1 MITFTCKAD
10 ASITMPKRDAFF
22 LLELMGQ
29 RKTVP
34 GSLLEDEVPKV
45 LKQLKTALNAVKSES
60 TTNKPTEENSLK
72 AIAPLAQSLVDL
84 LEAAEI
90 NSCNVTWFDATNL
103 M

>member
-10 ASITMPKRDAFF
+10 SSITMPKRDAFF

-34 GSLLEDEVPKV
+34 GSLLEDDVPKV
-45 LKQLKTALNAVKSES
+45 LKQLKTALDAVKSKS
-60 TTNKPTEENSLK
+60 TTTEPTEENSLK

-84 LEAAEI
+84 LETAEI
-90 NSCNVTWFDATNL
+90 NSCNVTWFDATSL